1 MEVSSVNQITV
12 NEQCP
17 NATLGCRF
25 PERDH
30 AHRMKRVPKIA
41 SYRRLPKRRSKTRAG
56 RTTARFIA
64 TVAVVAVA
72 AFAGTLLWP
81 RSATL
86 TAASAEVETGASYDF
101 ACNVAHVN
109 DGDTLR
115 CEDGT
120 RVRLHA
126 IAARETDGSCSPGH
140 PCPSASAAESTS
152 ALTRLAG
159 SRITCMRTG
168 QSYQRVTAICHNS
181 SGVEINCAMVES
193 RAALI
198 WDRFNRQQPICRS

>member
-1 MEVSSVNQITV
+1 M
-12 NEQCP
+12 
-17 NATLGCRF
+17 LGCRL
-25 PERDH
+25 PERGH
-30 AHRMKRVPKIA
+30 AHRMKRVPKIV
-41 SYRRLPKRRSKTRAG
+41 SYRRWPKRRSKTKAR

-81 RSATL
+81 RSVTL
-86 TAASAEVETGASYDF
+86 TAASAEAETGAYDF
-101 ACNVAHVN
+101 ACKVAYVN

-140 PCPSASAAESTS
+140 PCPSASAADSTS
-152 ALTRLAG
+152 APTRLAG
-159 SRITCMRTG
+159 RRITCIRTG

-193 RAALI
+193 GAAVL
-198 WDRFNRQQPICRS
+198 WDRFNRQAAICRA

>member
-1 MEVSSVNQITV
+1 MEVGSVNQ
-12 NEQCP
+12 NADKEQWP
-17 NATLGCRF
+17 SPALGCRLL
-25 PERDH
+25 ERGH
-30 AHRMKRVPKIA
+30 SHRMKRVPKPVN
-41 SYRRLPKRRSKTRAG
+41 YRRRPKRRSEAQAR
-56 RTTARFIA
+56 RTTAKFIA
-64 TVAVVAVA
+64 TVIVVAVA
-72 AFAGTLLWP
+72 AFTGTLLSP

-86 TAASAEVETGASYDF
+86 TAASAEAETGAYDF
-101 ACNVAHVN
+101 ACEVAYVN

-115 CEDGT
+115 CQDGT

-126 IAARETDGSCSPGH
+126 IAAREIDGSCSPGH

-193 RAALI
+193 GTVLI
-198 WDRFNRQQPICRS
+198 WDRFNLKQPICRS

>member
-1 MEVSSVNQITV
+1 M
-12 NEQCP
+12 
-17 NATLGCRF
+17 
-25 PERDH
+25 
-30 AHRMKRVPKIA
+30 
-41 SYRRLPKRRSKTRAG
+41 SYRRWPKHQSKAKVR
-56 RTTARFIA
+56 RTTAKFIA
-64 TVAVVAVA
+64 TVIVVAVA

-86 TAASAEVETGASYDF
+86 TAASVEAETGAYDF
-101 ACNVAHVN
+101 ACDVAYVN

-193 RAALI
+193 GAALI
-198 WDRFNRQQPICRS
+198 WDRFNRQQPICRP